1 MIVSVPIFLSDMVL
15 DTKVEIQIRTIA
27 MDFWASLE
35 HKMSYKF
42 EGNAPANIRRELK
55 ECAELVAFLDKK
67 MLSINEEI
75 KEYGEEE
82 HDKDAL
88 HIEEPIKSMY
98 GSVYGA
104 AEMSKEQIE
113 ATFTEH
119 TKTAP
124 TAIID
129 LEEEYE
135 VSKKN
140 ANVTMEGNILY
151 AWTRKGKKAK
161 KGRQ

>member
-1 MIVSVPIFLSDMVL
+1 MVL

-35 HKMSYKF
+35 HKMYYKF

-55 ECAELVAFLDKK
+55 ECADLVAFLDKK

-75 KEYGEEE
+75 KEYDGEE
-82 HDKDAL
+82 HDEDAL

-98 GSVYGA
+98 GSVYGT
-104 AEMSKEQIE
+104 AEMSKEQIK
-113 ATFTEH
+113 AVFTEH
-119 TKTAP
+119 KEETQSPVT
-124 TAIID
+124 IID

-135 VSKKN
+135 VSPKN
-140 ANVTMEGNILY
+140 EDVTMEGNILY
-151 AWTRKGKKAK
+151 TLTRKGKKVK
-161 KGRQ
+161 KSR